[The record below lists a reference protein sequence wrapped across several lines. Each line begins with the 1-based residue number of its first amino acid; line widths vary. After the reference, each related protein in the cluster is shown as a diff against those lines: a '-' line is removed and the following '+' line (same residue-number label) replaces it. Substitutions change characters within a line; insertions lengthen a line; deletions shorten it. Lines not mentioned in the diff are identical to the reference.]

1 MVMNYDAY
9 LEIDQVKS
17 IPILDSRVFPGEYI
31 RNGVM
36 MKKFL
41 RKKPQTDSLAKEET
55 LINMN
60 GDLSLPALFSK
71 ADTSDITRW

>member
-1 MVMNYDAY
+1 
-9 LEIDQVKS
+9 LTR

-41 RKKPQTDSLAKEET
+41 RKKPQT
-55 LINMN
+55 
-60 GDLSLPALFSK
+60 
-71 ADTSDITRW
+71 